1 LKEIAM
7 KSFYLAV
14 VFGWAL
20 FPPLFAQAPAPAT
33 TPSPKAASPLPTE
46 IPNDTV
52 VAKVDGK
59 DVTAGDV
66 YAAILAM
73 PPEFVQLYNRNPQ
86 YAVQQLFMMRFLS
99 TEADKYN
106 LAERAPYKQQLE
118 AQRDNILAGALLGYM
133 QDHFPVED
141 AAVKKYYDEHKTTFQ
156 QAQVK
161 DIMIRY
167 KPVFPPGTPE
177 DVKMRAEAES
187 KVYNVTRTEEQAK
200 ARAKE
205 AYDKLKAGADFKD
218 AVIDY
223 SEDKASVTKGGD
235 IGVVGVASQHPE
247 EIKRA
252 VANLKA
258 GELSEPIRTANAY
271 VIFKVDAKTQ
281 LELPQVQELIA
292 TDLRKQQINQWFRDV
307 TARFQ
312 PKVVN
317 QQFFTQPAPVP
328 GGVVAPVLPH

>member
-1 LKEIAM
+1 M
-7 KSFYLAV
+7 KLFLLAV
-14 VFGWAL
+14 VFGCA
-20 FPPLFAQAPAPAT
+20 LFAQTPAPVPPAT
-33 TPSPKAASPLPTE
+33 TAPTTAGRTPGASPVPSQ

-52 VAKVDGK
+52 VAKIDGK

-66 YAAILAM
+66 YSAILAM

-118 AQRDNILAGALLGYM
+118 AQRDNVLAGALLGYM

-141 AAVKKYYDEHKTTFQ
+141 ATIQKFYDEHRTTFQ

-161 DIMIRY
+161 EIVVRY
-167 KPVFPPGTPE
+167 KPVLPPGTPFE
-177 DVKMRAEAES
+177 VAARADAEAQAF
-187 KVYNVTRTEEQAK
+187 NVTRTEEEAK

-205 AYDKLKAGADFKD
+205 ASDKLKAGAEFKNV
-218 AVIDY
+218 VIDY
-223 SEDKASVTKGGD
+223 SDDKASVAKGGD
-235 IGVVGVASQHPE
+235 IGVVGVSSTHPE

-252 VANLKA
+252 VASLKA
-258 GELSEPIRTANAY
+258 GELSEPIRTPNAY
-271 VIFKVDAKTQ
+271 VILKVEEKTQ

-307 TARFQ
+307 TTRFQ
-312 PKVVN
+312 PTVVN

-328 GGVVAPVLPH
+328 GGAPVPVLPH